1 MLTDE
6 IIVLCKSW
14 VVSRRPIGK
23 GSLIMCKYPLQITDY
38 VMSAIGDTPVFSIN
52 TVSNGVHK
60 EIKAVRIN
68 RDTVCWE

>member
-1 MLTDE
+1 
-6 IIVLCKSW
+6 
-14 VVSRRPIGK
+14 
-23 GSLIMCKYPLQITDY
+23 MCKYPLQITDY